1 MRYHAVQNT
10 CFSFLLTLDDFRA
23 SFDETKIPP
32 SWLKIT
38 TITMLCKRP
47 RTTDVERFKRA
58 FERVSTVRMSLGGGD
73 APLAYEWRLGSTKF
87 YNQVTLE
94 NRDGFSRRSVKLFK
108 NGTVHVTGCTDVVDC
123 QRCVKQIN
131 MLFEKIM
138 GVPTQ
143 PTDENFQIVMINSSF
158 TMNYKLNL
166 LEVEKCFKE
175 YPTVFTETHFEP
187 GDYSAVKIKFRPSY
201 DMKQVTTSIFNTG
214 NIIITGAQTYKEI
227 AYAYNLVVTTLHAY
241 TSGRV
246 LCSPYDVVQK
256 FDTKFLGYRID
267 DLVPIL
273 RRQGHKS
280 WCLTTKNRQIN
291 FSH

>member
-1 MRYHAVQNT
+1 MRYHHVQNT
-10 CFSFLLTLDDFRA
+10 SFSFLLTLDDFRQT
-23 SFDETKIPP
+23 FDPTKITP

-38 TITMLCKRP
+38 TITMICKRA
-47 RTTDVERFKRA
+47 RATDVERFRKV
-58 FERVSTVRMSLGGGD
+58 FDHVRTIKMSPGRGR
-73 APLAYEWRLGSTKF
+73 PSAYEWSLGNTKF
-87 YNQVTLE
+87 YNQITLV

-123 QRCVKQIN
+123 HRCIKQVN
-131 MLFEKIM
+131 LLFEKIA

-143 PTDENFQIVMINSSF
+143 ETDENFQVVMINSSF

-166 LEVEKCFKE
+166 HEVEKCFKE
-175 YPTVFTETHFEP
+175 HPSVFTETHFEP
-187 GDYSAVKIKFRPSY
+187 GDYSAVKIKFQPSY

-214 NIIITGAQTYKEI
+214 NIIVTGAQTYKEI
-227 AYAYNLVVTTLHAY
+227 AYAYNLVVTTLHDY

-246 LCSPYDVVQK
+246 LSAPYDEVQH
-256 FDTKFLGYRID
+256 FDTKFLGYRIP
-267 DLVPIL
+267 DLLPIL

-291 FSH
+291 FSR

>member
-1 MRYHAVQNT
+1 MKYHQVQNI
-10 CFSFLLTLDDFRA
+10 CFSFLLTVDEFRQT
-23 SFDETKIPP
+23 FDAEKITP

-38 TITMLCKRP
+38 TITMICKRS
-47 RTTDVERFKRA
+47 RTTNVERFKKV
-58 FERVSTVRMSLGGGD
+58 FERMNTIRMSLGADGRP
-73 APLAYEWRLGSTKF
+73 AAYEWSMGNTKF
-87 YNQVTLE
+87 YNQVTLV

-123 QRCVKQIN
+123 HRCIKQIN
-131 MLFEKIM
+131 LLFEKIT
-138 GVPTQ
+138 GVPTE

-166 LEVEKCFKE
+166 REVEKCFKE
-175 YPTVFTETHFEP
+175 HPSVFIETHFEP
-187 GDYSAVKIKFRPSY
+187 GDYSACKIKFQPSY
-201 DMKQVTTSIFNTG
+201 DMKLVTTSIFNTG
-214 NIIITGAQTYKEI
+214 NIIITGAQNYKEI
-227 AYAYNLVVTTLHAY
+227 AYAYNLVVTTLHQY
-241 TSGRV
+241 TTGR
-246 LCSPYDVVQK
+246 LLSTPYEDVQT

-267 DLVPIL
+267 DLLPIL

>member
-1 MRYHAVQNT
+1 MKYHQVQNT
-10 CFSFLLTLDDFRA
+10 CFSFLLTLDDFRHA
-23 SFDETKIPP
+23 FNDEKIAP
-32 SWLKIT
+32 SWLRIT
-38 TITMLCKRP
+38 TITMICKRP
-47 RTTDVERFKRA
+47 QTTDVERFRRA
-58 FERVSTVRMSLGGGD
+58 FEGAKMVRMSLGDG
-73 APLAYEWRLGSTKF
+73 PLAYEWRLGNTKF
-87 YNQVTLE
+87 YNQGTLE

-131 MLFEKIM
+131 LLFEKIM
-138 GVPTQ
+138 GVPTKS
-143 PTDENFQIVMINSSF
+143 TDENFQIVMINSSF

-175 YPTVFTETHFEP
+175 HPTVFTETHFEP
-187 GDYSAVKIKFRPSY
+187 GDYSAVKIKFKPSY

-241 TSGRV
+241 SGGRV
-246 LCSPYDVVQK
+246 LCAPYEEIVK

-267 DLVPIL
+267 DMLPIL

-280 WCLTTKNRQIN
+280 WCLTTNNRQIN

>member
-1 MRYHAVQNT
+1 MKYHQVQNT
-10 CFSFLLTLDDFRA
+10 SFSFLLTLDDFRA
-23 SFDETKIPP
+23 CFDDTKIPP

-38 TITMLCKRP
+38 TITMICKRSSP
-47 RTTDVERFKRA
+47 TNTKRFKEI
-58 FERVSTVRMSLGGGD
+58 FERLETVRMSLGDGP
-73 APLAYEWRLGSTKF
+73 AAYEWCLGNTPF
-87 YNQVTLE
+87 YNQVTLQ
-94 NRDGFSRRSVKLFK
+94 NRDGFSRRSVKLFQ

-131 MLFEKIM
+131 VLFEKIM
-138 GVPTQ
+138 GVPTE

-175 YPTVFTETHFEP
+175 HPTVFTETHFEP
-187 GDYSAVKIKFRPSY
+187 GDYSAVKIKFKPSY

-227 AYAYNLVVTTLHAY
+227 AYAYNVVVTTLHAY
-241 TSGRV
+241 TAGRV
-246 LCSPYDVVQK
+246 LCEPYEEVQM
-256 FDTKFLGYRID
+256 FNTKFLGYRID
-267 DLVPIL
+267 DLIPIL

-280 WCLTTKNRQIN
+280 WCLTTNNRQIN